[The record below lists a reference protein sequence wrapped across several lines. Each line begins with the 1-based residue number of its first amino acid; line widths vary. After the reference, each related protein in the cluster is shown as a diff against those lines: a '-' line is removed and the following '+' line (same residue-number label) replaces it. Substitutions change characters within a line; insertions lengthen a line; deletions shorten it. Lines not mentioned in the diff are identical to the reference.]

1 MRGPCVERFLQG
13 VAKIGIFAFQ
23 LAAKLLPMGNDKAFR
38 NMNELLAALSQAERE
53 LASGTLGVEGL
64 EVACA
69 DVRELYERLVVLR
82 HKAREAAVAPAAKP
96 KPAPATVPNEPAP
109 AMVKEPAPAPATIRL
124 DTRPPETTPR
134 QVSLIE
140 AIEAT
145 EATGPEKPAPAAAPE
160 PKPALAAKPATA
172 PKPAAV
178 ADVKK
183 DTPTLAEKLEQA
195 AIPDLAKAISLS
207 HKFWFVAEL
216 FNGDRITYDKTID
229 LLNSMPNG
237 AAAKD
242 HLEREVLAK
251 LRKPADPEALA
262 TFNELLKRRYA

>member
-1 MRGPCVERFLQG
+1 LERFLQG
-13 VAKIGIFAFQ
+13 VAKIGIFAFE
-23 LAAKLLPMGNDKAFR
+23 LVAKLLPMGNDKAFR

-69 DVRELYERLVVLR
+69 DARELYERLVVLR
-82 HKAREAAVAPAAKP
+82 HKAREAVVAPVAK
-96 KPAPATVPNEPAP
+96 PATVPKEPVP
-109 AMVKEPAPAPATIRL
+109 TVVKEPAPEPTAIRL
-124 DTRPPETTPR
+124 DTRPPEVSPR

-145 EATGPEKPAPAAAPE
+145 EATGPEKPAPVAAPT
-160 PKPALAAKPATA
+160 PKPSPAAKPTPA
-172 PKPAAV
+172 PKSTAA
-178 ADVKK
+178 ADAKK
-183 DTPTLAEKLEQA
+183 GAPTLAEKLEHA

-229 LLNSMPNG
+229 LLNSMSDG
-237 AAAKD
+237 AAAQD

-262 TFNELLKRRYA
+262 TFTELLKRRYA